1 MKKFASKKISFLIIF
16 LLTALALVYFITS
29 KFKLDESLKIDSKE
43 KNEENHNSNI
53 IKDVN
58 YKSKDANGN
67 EYIIDASEGEI
78 DLKNADIIFL
88 TNVKAL
94 IKLKNKEN
102 VTITSDYGKYNT
114 VNYDTIFNQDV
125 IIKYLDNKIIGEY
138 LDFSLNRNTMIIS
151 KNVIYTNID
160 NVLKADV
167 IEMDIKSKDT
177 KIFMYNSENKVNI
190 KNKN

>member
-1 MKKFASKKISFLIIF
+1 MKMFISKKVGFLIIF
-16 LLTALALVYFITS
+16 ILTILILAYFVII
-29 KFKLDESLKIDSKE
+29 KFKSDVTTNIDL
-43 KNEENHNSNI
+43 NEENHNSNI

-58 YKSKDANGN
+58 YTSKDANGN

-78 DLKNADIIFL
+78 DLNNTNIIFL

-102 VTITSDYGKYNT
+102 VTITSDFGKYNT
-114 VNYDTIFNQDV
+114 VNYDTIFNQNV

-167 IEMDIKSKDT
+167 IEMNIETKDT
-177 KIFMYNSENKVNI
+177 KIFMYNAENKVNI

>member
-167 IEMDIKSKDT
+167 IEMNIKSKDT